1 MGMSVPC
8 IEQYYE
14 ALQHLLFGLH
24 LKMKHNC
31 RLFCVKAELAFAFL
45 KQEKL
50 SSFCQRI
57 LSVAYGLQLL
67 IATLQLFG
75 KLIKCVLSSKIVKG
89 NSN

>member
-1 MGMSVPC
+1 
-8 IEQYYE
+8 
-14 ALQHLLFGLH
+14 
-24 LKMKHNC
+24 
-31 RLFCVKAELAFAFL
+31 VKAELAFAFL

-75 KLIKCVLSSKIVKG
+75 KLMKCVLSSKIVKG